1 MFKTPSFETIQD
13 KKREDRVAGFLEG
26 LWKVSCHK
34 LPVSYGIDYW
44 IESADKW
51 YWCEIKCRSFASD
64 KYDTFILYANKLR
77 KGASFSQLTGH
88 PFITVYGMTD
98 GIWMHESMPDFVYD
112 IRMNKNPT
120 PNYDE
125 DNEPYI
131 HIPKEHLTC
140 LSDVPLGFD
149 RDEIGLI

>member
-1 MFKTPSFETIQD
+1 MCMLFE
-13 KKREDRVAGFLEG
+13 EDWTEDCTLAGLMV
-26 LWKVSCHK
+26 L
-34 LPVSYGIDYW
+34 
-44 IESADKW
+44 SA
-51 YWCEIKCRSFASD
+51 
-64 KYDTFILYANKLR
+64 
-77 KGASFSQLTGH
+77 
-88 PFITVYGMTD
+88 
-98 GIWMHESMPDFVYD
+98 IWMHKWMPDYVYD
-112 IRMNKNPT
+112 IRMNINPT

>member
-1 MFKTPSFETIQD
+1 
-13 KKREDRVAGFLEG
+13 V
-26 LWKVSCHK
+26 
-34 LPVSYGIDYW
+34 
-44 IESADKW
+44 
-51 YWCEIKCRSFASD
+51 
-64 KYDTFILYANKLR
+64 
-77 KGASFSQLTGH
+77 
-88 PFITVYGMTD
+88 VYGMTD
-98 GIWMHESMPDFVYD
+98 GIWMHEWMPKHQYD
-112 IRMNKNPT
+112 IRMNINAT

>member
-1 MFKTPSFETIQD
+1 
-13 KKREDRVAGFLEG
+13 
-26 LWKVSCHK
+26 
-34 LPVSYGIDYW
+34 
-44 IESADKW
+44 
-51 YWCEIKCRSFASD
+51 
-64 KYDTFILYANKLR
+64 
-77 KGASFSQLTGH
+77 
-88 PFITVYGMTD
+88 
-98 GIWMHESMPDFVYD
+98 MPDYNYD
-112 IRMNKNPT
+112 IRMNINAT